1 MNKQCYYIVINQK
14 FQDVFKKGCDFLL
27 KYVLFDLDGT
37 LTNPKE
43 GITKCVQHA
52 LRHFGIERECDELV
66 EFIGPPLKEQFMKYA
81 SLSEEEGV
89 LAVSIYRERF
99 APIGLFENEIYEGII
114 PMLETLKS
122 RGKTMALAT
131 SKPWVFAE
139 KIVEKYGIAP
149 FLSHLEGSE
158 LDGTNTDKALVIKN
172 AMEKLGANIDD
183 TIMIGDRMHDVVG
196 AHKNGIKCIGV
207 TYGYGNVDELTQS
220 GADVIVNSPRELS
233 ELISEM

>member
-1 MNKQCYYIVINQK
+1 MIKYI
-14 FQDVFKKGCDFLL
+14 
-27 KYVLFDLDGT
+27 LFDLDGT

-81 SLSEEEGV
+81 SLSEEEGA

-99 APIGLFENEIYEGII
+99 APIGLFENEIYEGVIS
-114 PMLETLKS
+114 MLEKLKAQ
-122 RGKTMALAT
+122 GKTLVLAT

-139 KIVEKYGIAP
+139 KIAQKYGIAP
-149 FLSHLEGSE
+149 FLSELFGSE
-158 LDGTNTDKALVIKN
+158 LDGTNTDKALVIQN
-172 AMEKLGANIDD
+172 AMKAIGANADN
-183 TIMIGDRMHDVVG
+183 TLMVGDRMHDVIG

-207 TYGYGNVDELTQS
+207 TYGYGSEEELVKS
-220 GADVIVNSPRELS
+220 GADEIVHSIEELTR
-233 ELISEM
+233 LLLL